1 MNYAFFKNHWQL
13 ILFNILILLCFIIGY
28 GHFGDIIV
36 DSFREA
42 YIPEQVLNGQV
53 LYKNIFT
60 IYAPFSYLF
69 NAVLFKIFG
78 INLRVLYFAGLIAS
92 IGILNLVYFISNKF
106 MAKTYSLSIVLFII
120 SASVLSPNVFN
131 FFFPYSY
138 GVLYGLLFIL
148 GAIYCG
154 LNKKFFLAY
163 LFYSFAV
170 CNKYEFILFLP
181 ILIYISE
188 RKDILKN
195 LAGLII
201 PPILTFTP
209 LFIQGLKIEDLLTS
223 VQILF
228 AMSSTK
234 TLYWFYSIMG
244 LVFRWELIPIYIMN
258 FLKVF
263 IPLMFTY
270 YFRSWW
276 LAVILLIYFYFIVT
290 PEILIYAFPLIL
302 VLFALN
308 FRTLNKNKRF
318 LIAGSLLVS
327 MKLFFALTLKSYG
340 VFFLPFALIPIFI
353 LIPKIFK
360 KALLI
365 ITLICSFVLGIQN
378 TISLANKNVC
388 VKTEKGVVYTGKNY
402 GESINELINY
412 IKENSSK
419 DEKVLVYPEC
429 LAINF
434 LADRQ
439 SDNKF
444 YSLIPL
450 YVETFGEDLITGRF
464 EVTKP
469 DYIVINNYDT
479 SNYYY
484 SYFGQDYAG
493 GIFNYM
499 LNNYENKA
507 RLGNELVFIVY
518 RRK

>member
-1 MNYAFFKNHWQL
+1 MNYAFIKNHWQI
-13 ILFNILILLCFIIGY
+13 ILFNILILLCFIVGY

-42 YIPEQVLNGQV
+42 YISEQVLNGQV

-69 NAVLFKIFG
+69 NSVLFKFFG
-78 INLRVLYFAGLIAS
+78 INLRVLYFAGLLAA
-92 IGILNLVYFISNKF
+92 IGILNLVYLISNKF
-106 MAKTYSLSIVLFII
+106 MAKMYSLSIVLFII
-120 SASVLSPNVFN
+120 SASLLSPNVFN

-181 ILIYISE
+181 VLVYASGK
-188 RKDILKN
+188 KDILKN
-195 LAGLII
+195 FVALII
-201 PPILTFTP
+201 PPIFTFTP
-209 LFIQGLKIEDLLTS
+209 LVIQGLRFEHLVTS

-228 AMSSTK
+228 VMSSTK
-234 TLYWFYSIMG
+234 TLYWFYSVMG
-244 LVFRWELIPIYIMN
+244 LVFRWELVPIYVTN

-276 LAVILLIYFYFIVT
+276 LTIILLIYFYFIVT

-302 VLFALN
+302 ILFVQK
-308 FRTLNKNKRF
+308 FRTLSKDKIF
-318 LIAGSLLVS
+318 LVIGSLLVS
-327 MKLFFALTLKSYG
+327 IKMFFALTLQSYG

-353 LIPKIFK
+353 LIPKRFK
-360 KALLI
+360 KSLLI
-365 ITLICSFVLGIQN
+365 LILICSLVLGIKN
-378 TISLANKNVC
+378 TTSLAGKNVC
-388 VKTEKGVVYTGKNY
+388 VKTGKGVVFTGKNY
-402 GESINELINY
+402 GNSINELINY
-412 IKENSSK
+412 IEENISK
-419 DEKVLVYPEC
+419 QEKVLVYPEC

-434 LADRQ
+434 LAGRD

-469 DYIVINNYDT
+469 EYIIISNYDT

-484 SYFGQDYAG
+484 SHFGQDYAG
-493 GIFNYM
+493 AIFNYT
-499 LNNYENKA
+499 LENYEMQT
-507 RLGNELVFIVY
+507 RLGKELVFIVY